1 MANIQRTDNVMTAT
15 HDVREVEVYLVTQE
29 EKYKRER
36 EKGKESEVRVHT
48 VIVNDGNGNDVRW
61 GSGVRDDQSPVLI
74 VLHKQV
80 IRYGEWQLQRR
91 SPRTQSEGP
100 HTYHKVCI

>member
-1 MANIQRTDNVMTAT
+1 MGCIQD
-15 HDVREVEVYLVTQE
+15 
-29 EKYKRER
+29 RER
-36 EKGKESEVRVHT
+36 GKGKESGHT

-80 IRYGEWQLQRR
+80 IRYGEWQLQKR
-91 SPRTQSEGP
+91 SPGTQSEDP